1 GLLSVRCTS
10 LTGRN
15 GLAITGCSS
24 TNSIC
29 PSTSA
34 WSVYPGRQVLCDD
47 WWRLSRLPYCQR
59 RGQTMFSATMT
70 NHELQLVSGQ
80 NRRVSVRCFC
90 LRYAERRRCT
100 TVTKLGCTILK
111 SRHST
116 HRIHGRRTCQ
126 AWA

>member
-1 GLLSVRCTS
+1 MTLNSTFMIKDMPIFTQFIANCANCWIPTVLSHHELLSVRCTS

-15 GLAITGCSS
+15 GPAIMGRSS

-47 WWRLSRLPYCQR
+47 WWRLSRLPYYQR

-70 NHELQLVSGQ
+70 NHELQ
-80 NRRVSVRCFC
+80 
-90 LRYAERRRCT
+90 
-100 TVTKLGCTILK
+100 
-111 SRHST
+111 
-116 HRIHGRRTCQ
+116 
-126 AWA
+126 